1 MTKQILIFLAKAFIL
16 YLVFLV
22 LWIDLI
28 LIETAIPRLVFERQP
43 FVQSS
48 ALVVIF
54 GAAISV
60 LSRSKTPILWAVFW
74 PAFSAGFIAFPNHA
88 TPFIAFFLLVAA
100 ISFLYRNKVTEPL
113 LVMLPILAGAWLFL
127 SAVYSPY
134 LVAWAYYITGKK
146 ALIEA
151 VLAGCSI
158 LSDQVYQTALI
169 APILAMY
176 FLGKQ
181 AYAKRYPGILA
192 LRFGKLRDSP
202 PAS

>member
-28 LIETAIPRLVFERQP
+28 LIETAIPRFAFVRQA

-48 ALVVIF
+48 ALVVIV
-54 GAAISV
+54 GAAVAV

-74 PAFSAGFIAFPNHA
+74 PAFSAGFIAFPNYA
-88 TPFIAFFLLVAA
+88 TTFIAFFLLVAA
-100 ISFLYRNKVTEPL
+100 ISFLYRNKVTE
-113 LVMLPILAGAWLFL
+113 LFL

-146 ALIEA
+146 ALVEA

-192 LRFGKLRDSP
+192 LRFGKLRGSP
-202 PAS
+202 PAG